1 MFKLIVLTLCSKK
14 MTLFVYYE
22 YVKIY
27 VSVVYPPWGKAW
39 YTTLHLGQEHLET
52 HHKTMAPCMNL
63 YRANQNEDRHAS
75 LQQKM
80 AAMCYLQKK
89 LLTLKICINSIK
101 AKQLNVVKTRSKRIV
116 PVWYFVDNDTEH
128 SLRLKLSLY
137 SVIEPVAK
145 DYINSYHQTLLW
157 ITECYTLFITW

>member
-1 MFKLIVLTLCSKK
+1 
-14 MTLFVYYE
+14 
-22 YVKIY
+22 
-27 VSVVYPPWGKAW
+27 
-39 YTTLHLGQEHLET
+39 
-52 HHKTMAPCMNL
+52 MNL

-116 PVWYFVDNDTEH
+116 PV
-128 SLRLKLSLY
+128 
-137 SVIEPVAK
+137 
-145 DYINSYHQTLLW
+145 
-157 ITECYTLFITW
+157 